1 MSGRPSSPRPEVRWL
16 GSVSPRPRSAAIG
29 TFDGVHLGHRRVIA
43 GADTVITF
51 TPHPRAVFGQAP
63 PLLHDLERKI
73 EVLGGLGVEEVV
85 LIPFDRDL
93 AAMSPETFVD
103 AVLLETLGIT
113 RLAVGSNFHFG
124 RCGAGGVADLIA
136 DRRFETRVEPLF
148 IDDGEVV
155 SSTRI
160 RELIT
165 AGETSEARRL
175 LADPLHFRCL
185 LVPQAGGE
193 SIALRWPTGLVRP
206 APGSYAA
213 TVQGPEGP
221 PVAVEVELSED
232 CDHIVAAAGP
242 LRYGAAVV
250 SLGASLVAETP
261 ELVAS
266 PA

>member
-1 MSGRPSSPRPEVRWL
+1 MSGRPSSPGPEVRWL
-16 GSVSPRPRSAAIG
+16 GSVSPRARSAAIG
-29 TFDGVHLGHRRVIA
+29 TFDGVHLGHRRVIE

-73 EVLGGLGVEEVV
+73 EVLGGLGVAEVV
-85 LIPFDRDL
+85 LIPFDREL

-103 AVLLETLGIT
+103 AVLVETLGVT
-113 RLAVGSNFHFG
+113 RLAVGTNFHFG
-124 RCGAGGVADLIA
+124 HRGAGGVADLLA
-136 DRRFETRVEPLF
+136 DQRFETRVEPLLV
-148 IDDGEVV
+148 DAGEVV

-160 RELIT
+160 RALVG
-165 AGETSEARRL
+165 AGDTLEARRL
-175 LADPLHFRCL
+175 LGDPLEFRCL

-206 APGSYAA
+206 APGTFEAA
-213 TVQGPEGP
+213 VQGSEGP
-221 PVAVEVELSED
+221 PVAVEVEISES
-232 CDHIVAAAGP
+232 CDRIVAAAGP

-250 SLGASLVAETP
+250 SLGARVAAETR

-266 PA
+266 VA